1 MSPGFDS
8 RLEHSLLYFYPKGLY
23 KWLKPKSWAPKSW
36 APNSFSN
43 PEVKSPVQT
52 AKTEKRVVPFRKV
65 GRTRRSPPVFSRV
78 SPFWRL
84 FSRTP
89 PLVCLISTWKKIRLV
104 IYAPPSKLM
113 GALIRQRARVC
124 VRVYVCLCLCLIFR
138 HPENFGGGGWVNCSH
153 FVDSGS
159 FLRLVSSE
167 RIPHRW
173 SSNNT

>member
-1 MSPGFDS
+1 MSANETAVWCSVIGHTQSDETNRCTICVCTSTQCVCVCMYACGCNDNDRQRSNNNNKKQHRSVVSIELYVGKLGVLRSSGTPIS
-8 RLEHSLLYFYPKGLY
+8 YLAPCSL
-23 KWLKPKSWAPKSW
+23 
-36 APNSFSN
+36 
-43 PEVKSPVQT
+43 
-52 AKTEKRVVPFRKV
+52 
-65 GRTRRSPPVFSRV
+65 
-78 SPFWRL
+78 
-84 FSRTP
+84 
-89 PLVCLISTWKKIRLV
+89 